1 MAIRV
6 WQACDMILSNTTQL
20 KLAGPY
26 DCSITAKPASVTLT
40 LDVGGVTAGD
50 TSLDV
55 TTAAGFVIPKNVE
68 LTFGGVTVITSAETS
83 ASATTISIEAAP
95 STIAGGAT
103 TTISP
108 LFEVYSANE
117 ASHTINE
124 NEVTDRVFG
133 AGIWSTSKITNRS
146 AEISVN
152 GVRIKDDPGLDI
164 ARATSKTIQRVYFE
178 LTDPDGSVLEG
189 WGNVKGLNIQRQI
202 DNNEQVSFSIG
213 VDGELIETLA

>member
-20 KLAGPY
+20 KLGGPY
-26 DCSITAKPASVTLT
+26 DCSVLTKPTSATLT
-40 LDVGGVTAGD
+40 INGAIAVGD
-50 TSLDV
+50 TAIVID
-55 TTAAGFVIPKNVE
+55 TAAGFIIPKNVE
-68 LTFGGVTVITSAETS
+68 ITFGAVTVITSAETAANGTS
-83 ASATTISIEAAP
+83 ISIEPAP
-95 STIAGGAT
+95 AIIADNAT
-103 TTISP
+103 ATLSP

-133 AGIWSTSKITNRS
+133 AGVWTTSKITNRS

-152 GVRIKDDPGLDI
+152 GVRIKNDPGLDVV
-164 ARATSKTIQRVYFE
+164 RATSKTLKRVYFE
-178 LTDPDGSVLEG
+178 LIDPDGTVYEG
-189 WGNVKGLNIQRQI
+189 WGNVKGLNIQRQV

-213 VDGELIETLA
+213 VDGEFIETPA

>member
-26 DCSITAKPASVTLT
+26 DCSVSTKPAEVTLT
-40 LDVGGVTAGD
+40 VNGAVNLGD
-50 TSLDV
+50 TAIVID
-55 TTAAGFVIPKNVE
+55 TAAGFIIPKNVE
-68 LTFGGVTVITSAETS
+68 ITFGAITVITSAETAANGTS
-83 ASATTISIEAAP
+83 ISIEPAPAAI
-95 STIAGGAT
+95 SDNAT
-103 TTISP
+103 ATISP

-152 GVRIKDDPGLDI
+152 GVRIKNDPGLNV
-164 ARATSKTIQRVYFE
+164 ARATSKTVQRVYFE

-189 WGNVKGLNIQRQI
+189 WGSIKGLNIQRQV
-202 DNNEQVSFSIG
+202 DNNEQISFTIG